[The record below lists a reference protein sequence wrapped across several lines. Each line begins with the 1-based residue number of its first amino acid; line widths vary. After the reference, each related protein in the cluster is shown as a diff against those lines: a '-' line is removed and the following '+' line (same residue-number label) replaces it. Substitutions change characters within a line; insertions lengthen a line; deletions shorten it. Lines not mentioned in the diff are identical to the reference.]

1 MNQVIVILFM
11 VELVM
16 KWFAFGCRDF
26 FCGKE
31 RLWNVFDFV
40 PWICVLDLFIR
51 GDRGFILLGNS
62 DGVHHRGILRCWR
75 DEQ

>member
-1 MNQVIVILFM
+1 MIQKSRAKVVNQVIVILFM

-40 PWICVLDLFIR
+40 TWI
-51 GDRGFILLGNS
+51 
-62 DGVHHRGILRCWR
+62 
-75 DEQ
+75 E